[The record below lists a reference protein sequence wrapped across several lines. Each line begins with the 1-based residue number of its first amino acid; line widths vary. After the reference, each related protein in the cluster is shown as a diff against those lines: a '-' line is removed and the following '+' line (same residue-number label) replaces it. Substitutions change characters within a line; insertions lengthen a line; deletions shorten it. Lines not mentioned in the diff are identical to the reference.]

1 MDLYIFCLLLGGAG
15 LVAMAALGAGHLG
28 GHSGSGHTGG
38 AGGTGGHGTG
48 GSGLG
53 GTHAGGAHGGHAGA
67 TGYAGHAG
75 HHLAHTVNGTRSGGA
90 RGRGDSASGTFR
102 STVLSL
108 MSPRALF
115 SVLVGFGGAGWL
127 LHGYVG
133 GALLFLIAVA
143 GGVLFE
149 AAAIRPVWNFLFR
162 FASNPAETLEG
173 QLASIAT
180 AASGFDAQG
189 NGLVAVEV
197 NGEIVQCL
205 GTLRD
210 DDRALGIHVHAG
222 DQVRVEA
229 VDTARNRCTV
239 SYVGPADLAG

>member
-1 MDLYIFCLLLGGAG
+1 
-15 LVAMAALGAGHLG
+15 
-28 GHSGSGHTGG
+28 
-38 AGGTGGHGTG
+38 
-48 GSGLG
+48 
-53 GTHAGGAHGGHAGA
+53 
-67 TGYAGHAG
+67 
-75 HHLAHTVNGTRSGGA
+75 
-90 RGRGDSASGTFR
+90 
-102 STVLSL
+102 
-108 MSPRALF
+108 
-115 SVLVGFGGAGWL
+115 
-127 LHGYVG
+127 
-133 GALLFLIAVA
+133 LFLIAVA

-229 VDTARNRCTV
+229 VDAARNRCMV